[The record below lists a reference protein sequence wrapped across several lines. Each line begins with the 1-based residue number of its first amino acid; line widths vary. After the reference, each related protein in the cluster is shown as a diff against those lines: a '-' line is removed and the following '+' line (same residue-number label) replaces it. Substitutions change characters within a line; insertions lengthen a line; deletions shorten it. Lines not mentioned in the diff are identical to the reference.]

1 MTEQMKEKLLA
12 AATEDTM
19 QSKDYSISTQD
30 VYVHGINWYLANIWH
45 DAKEE
50 PEPGREIIIKTA
62 KGTKVHP
69 NTTKSLMAWD
79 YFMRI
84 TRGTQWAYT
93 EDLIPQT
100 T

>member
-1 MTEQMKEKLLA
+1 MKEKLLA

-19 QSKDYSISTQD
+19 QSKDYPISTQD
-30 VYVHGINWYLANIWH
+30 AYVHGVNRYLANIWH

-50 PEPGREIIIKTA
+50 PEPGREFIIKTA

-84 TRGTQWAYT
+84 TRGTQWAFV
-93 EDLIPQT
+93 ERVLSN
-100 T
+100 